1 MIYSLNNIEKIV
13 NISSYRIENKQ
24 TLFLSLYLLETF
36 YYNPYEPNI
45 IMIAREEVNS
55 IADQYELKDIT
66 IGTIGSHSA
75 LEIMDGAKDEDLRTV
90 CICQKGRE
98 VPYLRFK
105 RLTDEFMLLD
115 KFSDILMTENQEKL
129 RQLNTIMI
137 ANRAFTA
144 YLGYD
149 NIENTLRVPIFGNR
163 KLLRAEERTA
173 QRNQYYLLEKAKI
186 RHPRIYK
193 EPSQIAG
200 LAMVKVQEAKRKLE
214 RAFFIVTSYEDYKK
228 KLKSKIEE
236 GLINEEDLNSA
247 IIEEYIIGTYFNFNF
262 FYSPLKRETEFLGIE
277 RRLQTNLH
285 DFTTSLTAKQQM
297 EIDIGIQNIEVGH
310 TPASIRESMLE
321 KVFEM
326 GDKFTDTVNKEY
338 PPGIIGPISL
348 QGIVTLDLDPVIYD
362 VSLRVPG
369 NPIMATTS
377 PYTKY
382 YYGHTMGVG
391 RRIAMEVKNAT
402 TLKTISEIV
411 T

>member
-1 MIYSLNNIEKIV
+1 MQFLLQILLHAMLGIQQIRKIVSRYDLNNI
-13 NISSYRIENKQ
+13 S
-24 TLFLSLYLLETF
+24 
-36 YYNPYEPNI
+36 
-45 IMIAREEVNS
+45 
-55 IADQYELKDIT
+55 

-75 LEIMDGAKDEDLRTV
+75 LEIMDGAKDENIKTI
-90 CICQKGRE
+90 CICQKDRE
-98 VPYLRFK
+98 LPYRRFS
-105 RLTDEFMLLD
+105 RLSDEIISLN
-115 KFSDILMTENQEKL
+115 KFSDIINEKIQAKL
-129 RQLNTIMI
+129 RRLNTII
-137 ANRAFTA
+137 VANRAFTA
-144 YLGYD
+144 YVGYD
-149 NIENTLRVPIFGNR
+149 NIENKLEIPIFGNR

-173 QRNQYYLLEKAKI
+173 LKNQYYLLEKAKI

-214 RAFFIVTSYEDYKK
+214 RAFFLVTSYEDYKK
-228 KLKSKIEE
+228 KSKSKIEE
-236 GLINEEDLNSA
+236 GLIDEEDLNSA

-297 EIDIGIQNIEVGH
+297 DIDIGIQNIEVGH

-321 KVFEM
+321 KVFEI
-326 GDKFTDTVNKEY
+326 GDKFTDAVKKEY

-348 QGIVTLDLDPVIYD
+348 QGIVTLDLDLVVYD

-377 PYTKY
+377 PYTRY
-382 YYGHTMGVG
+382 YYGHTIGVG
-391 RRIAMEVKNAT
+391 RRIAMELKNAT
-402 TLKTISEIV
+402 THKMMSEMV